1 MKKRLFVLAI
11 LTIAM
16 FPHVIIAKDKPLKL
30 MDGVFYE
37 GSVNNKMPEGQ
48 GELYLLIK
56 YKMSAGYER
65 VDKAISIALAEA
77 WASQDERDDKAISIK
92 GIYKENEIENV
103 CVMDG
108 YYAKFYAREAIYQ
121 INKKEKEISF
131 EFKDLSFENRFIGNS
146 SNSSFR
152 VVYKY
157 SKPYWEIK
165 DYSKEVLMASPVS
178 IGEYGFVEKIGCN
191 IAVDHNDFS
200 FKKLSHELQY
210 NDAFSVIFE
219 ADGYSVSPEEN
230 RGLDFNNFQLSS
242 PFGSFTKKYSN
253 GNFEK
258 FSITA
263 KDGSTW
269 TGLIEHTGYGDY
281 DKKGRSL
288 KEFTSKIKYSD
299 GREYEGTIDE
309 LNGYATMG
317 LLASNFFKSQPTTFD
332 NVKFYTGQLKGAN
345 GQVSEFIY
353 GEEKKAAPT
362 YSKSYPL
369 DEYVKFLKQ
378 KGSLTYTFS
387 GASEKM
393 EGKNTGFIK
402 QMQMEKGDF
411 YYKCKLVLKS
421 DNTGTFTFD
430 ISASEQA
437 QQNQSV
443 HLRRSGGNTRHFQYV
458 NDFAKALLDGRK
470 SVEGRWKVVNG
481 MIQFE
486 DRTQHH
492 DFIVESNDV
501 IVWDFLE
508 PCRLKLNR

>member
-1 MKKRLFVLAI
+1 
-11 LTIAM
+11 
-16 FPHVIIAKDKPLKL
+16 
-30 MDGVFYE
+30 
-37 GSVNNKMPEGQ
+37 
-48 GELYLLIK
+48 
-56 YKMSAGYER
+56 MSTGY
-65 VDKAISIALAEA
+65 
-77 WASQDERDDKAISIK
+77 ERDDKAISIK

-108 YYAKFYAREAIYQ
+108 YDAKFYAREAIYQ

-165 DYSKEVLMASPVS
+165 DYSKEALVASLVS
-178 IGEYGFVEKIGCN
+178 IGEYEFVEKIGCN
-191 IAVDHNDFS
+191 VALDHNKFS

-219 ADGYSVSPEEN
+219 ADGYSVSPERDRGVGR

-242 PFGSFTKKYSN
+242 SFGSFTKNYRN
-253 GNFEK
+253 ENFEK
-258 FSITA
+258 FSITS

-269 TGLIEHTGYGDY
+269 TGSIENTGYGDY

-288 KEFTSKIKYSD
+288 KDFTSKIKFSD

-332 NVKFYTGQLKGAN
+332 NVKFDTGQLKGAN

-369 DEYVKFLKQ
+369 VEYVKFLKQ

-411 YYKCKLVLKS
+411 YYECKLVLKS
-421 DNTGTFTFD
+421 DNTGTFTFS
-430 ISASEQA
+430 ITASEQA
-437 QQNQSV
+437 KQNQSV

-458 NDFAKALLDGRK
+458 EEFAKAILDGRTK
-470 SVEGRWKVVNG
+470 VDGKWKIVDG

-486 DRTQHH
+486 DRSQHH